1 MSSTRKYASGFLKCA
16 AKREQ
21 VKRNIQM
28 ITVTSIP
35 KLTTFFQCSSSTDVY
50 DSVPL
55 TVSSNVPEIVGRSI
69 VDERD
74 DDTEI
79 NVSSM
84 DRAHENQMSAT
95 ASRPTIQSINNDNNC
110 DTVSI
115 PYEAA

>member
-1 MSSTRKYASGFLKCA
+1 MPVGFLNVLQRANKWS
-16 AKREQ
+16 E

-28 ITVTSIP
+28 KTSTP
-35 KLTTFFQCSSSTDVY
+35 KLTTFFQCSSSTVY
-50 DSVPL
+50 DSVHL